1 MRLLNLSG
9 VTLTL
14 VFLLTPRSVLNA
26 AHSSPSDVIGCTDLI
41 TDRSDES
48 MLKRYTAYNLW
59 ANQQLAD
66 WLRTAPNEALNLNI
80 QSSFSTLQET
90 VFHIWNAEHLW
101 LAHVKNEPVEAS
113 PSDVFEGTK
122 DEMLDAW
129 LATAESFRDHVAA
142 MTIDAPE
149 TSQAVVEGQGFT
161 VVDMIHH
168 CMNHSTYHRGQLIT
182 MGRQAG
188 LADPPRTDFI
198 YYVRAVE
205 E

>member
-1 MRLLNLSG
+1 
-9 VTLTL
+9 
-14 VFLLTPRSVLNA
+14 
-26 AHSSPSDVIGCTDLI
+26 
-41 TDRSDES
+41 
-48 MLKRYTAYNLW
+48 
-59 ANQQLAD
+59 
-66 WLRTAPNEALNLNI
+66 
-80 QSSFSTLQET
+80 
-90 VFHIWNAEHLW
+90 

-149 TSQAVVEGQGFT
+149 TSQAVVEGQDFT